1 MYTLEYLSSIII
13 NNICTFQLK
22 RNLENS
28 TKYNLYILNKEPVNL
43 DFIKSEKDWRI
54 SINNFPYNL
63 EKDIVHYVLWFNSP
77 EERSIEEIE
86 NVINRINPVPV
97 WFINS
102 IENRSI
108 KTFFHVHIFTKNFNF
123 I

>member
-1 MYTLEYLSSIII
+1 M
-13 NNICTFQLK
+13 K

-28 TKYNLYILNKEPVNL
+28 TKYNLYLLNKEQIDLN
-43 DFIKSEKDWRI
+43 FIKFDKDWGI
-54 SINNFPYNL
+54 TINKFPYNL
-63 EKDIVHYVLWFNSP
+63 EKDIFHYVLWFNSS
-77 EERSIEEIE
+77 EERSIQEIE
-86 NVINRINPVPV
+86 NVINRINPKPV

-102 IENRSI
+102 VENRSV